1 MHRMQPQRRM
11 TGDFETSYGLDE
23 IQGTFFEIPSSEVAA
38 AAAGTAMAT
47 AEGHGGE
54 QDEVSGGVEED
65 VREEGDAEEDEDEDE
80 RMERAPNADND
91 NDYNDPEAWRRRID
105 LRAVECC
112 EAGVQLATP
121 PFPFY
126 QRWDLHNQ
134 DLRDQARRERKKR
147 EKKERKKRKRA
158 EESGRAEKKRRASP
172 DYTIGGSAWRQ
183 VR

>member
-1 MHRMQPQRRM
+1 M
-11 TGDFETSYGLDE
+11 TGGFETSYGLDD
-23 IQGTFFEIPSSEVAA
+23 IQGTYDESSSSEVAA
-38 AAAGTAMAT
+38 AAVGTAMAT
-47 AEGHGGE
+47 AEGHRSE

-65 VREEGDAEEDEDEDE
+65 VREEGDADGDEDEDE
-80 RMERAPNADND
+80 RMARAPDND
-91 NDYNDPEAWRRRID
+91 NDNGYGDPEAWRRRID

-112 EAGVQLATP
+112 AAGVELATP

-134 DLRDQARRERKKR
+134 DLLDQARRERKKR

-158 EESGRAEKKRRASP
+158 EESGRAGKKRRASP

-183 VR
+183 ER